1 MEPIRLL
8 KPPEYTSDERDA
20 LLDFVLALRKSHVRE
35 FLKGVELPVS
45 GTKATLRSRLQ
56 EELKKGGVTLDRL
69 VEFLDSVAPWGKQH
83 VFLYDGPRFD
93 LRPWKDPGHVQGLLK
108 QHRLGKLFNA
118 RLPLVLP
125 DKLTLSSVTHSDGRL
140 RVTAVQ
146 KRDYSERAQEHDEEK
161 NTPDGERISLRAYVH
176 HLTRTLVAFEWD
188 LNANAAMLQIT
199 QLQMDGDYEELAGEF
214 ARLVAPWL
222 DFRQFGPIDLRP
234 VIGKLDEIEK
244 DGHAET
250 RSHGIDFR
258 SPRGRR
264 VSARS
269 PSPRDPVRGEV
280 FIDNAVDSVRKNSV
294 GHLGNFYWLGGN
306 HSGPVPNPLKGDAHV
321 IIVAAKSRVSFPT
334 PNTEDVVRYVLHRVR
349 ALSRT
354 ASRPR

>member
-1 MEPIRLL
+1 LL
-8 KPPEYTSDERDA
+8 KPPDYTAEEREA
-20 LLDFVLALRKSHVRE
+20 LIDFVLALRKSHIRNL
-35 FLKGVELPVS
+35 LKWVDLPVS
-45 GTKATLRSRLQ
+45 GTKPELRSRLQ
-56 EELKKGGVTLDRL
+56 EALTEGQFTYERL
-69 VEFLDSVAPWGKQH
+69 VDFLDSVAPWGKQH

-93 LRPWKDPGHVQGLLK
+93 LRRWRDPGHVQGLLK
-108 QHRLGKLFNA
+108 EHRLGKLFNA
-118 RLPLVLP
+118 RLPLILP

-146 KRDYSERAQEHDEEK
+146 KRDYSERAREHDEEK
-161 NTPDGERISLRAYVH
+161 KTPDGKRISFRAYVR

-188 LNANAAMLQIT
+188 LNANAGMLQIT
-199 QLQMDGDYEELAGEF
+199 QLQRDGDYEELAGEF
-214 ARLVAPWL
+214 ARLVGPWL
-222 DFRQFGPIDLRP
+222 DFRHCGRIDLRP
-234 VIGKLDEIEK
+234 IIGKLDEIEK

-258 SPRGRR
+258 SPQGRR

-294 GHLGNFYWLGGN
+294 GHLGNFYWLAGN
-306 HSGPVPNPLKGDAHV
+306 HSGPVPNPLKSDVHV
-321 IIVAAKSRVSFPT
+321 IIVAAKSRVNFPT

-354 ASRPR
+354 PSRPR